1 MLAGRVWERDCMGQD
16 EGGDLS
22 GGVSS
27 QSGLVRVGRQIIEQR
42 RGTSEAVQ
50 RPGLLQ

>member
-1 MLAGRVWERDCMGQD
+1 MK
-16 EGGDLS
+16 EGTFL
-22 GGVSS
+22 GGLS